1 MPFLH
6 WRALSGFGRSLIVS
20 GVYNV
25 RRLRYRVT
33 DIFNFTISRTRKYWV
48 RATGNRLRISIFN
61 LEKAYKMKELE
72 VALGFFVIVL
82 LEIGMI
88 TKISSLQDTVSNL
101 QEQVSMV
108 QATVCTT
115 PNDSLIET
123 ETEN

>member
-1 MPFLH
+1 
-6 WRALSGFGRSLIVS
+6 
-20 GVYNV
+20 
-25 RRLRYRVT
+25 
-33 DIFNFTISRTRKYWV
+33 
-48 RATGNRLRISIFN
+48 
-61 LEKAYKMKELE
+61 MKELE